1 MQNRYSSYHVRGTFD
16 TYALR
21 QPFAHR
27 SHSPD
32 SPRSGQ
38 TESWAVAGFKY
49 IRPERRAVS
58 GRDHG
63 RPDGGETVR
72 DETDDS
78 APGES
83 GDDGDLVGRQTSRH
97 DRLTS
102 HATPGTGNALRH
114 WREARGILRVTVN
127 FLVVWLVRYSPSLK
141 LKRWLLRRLGADIG
155 TGVAFALTATP
166 DVFWPELVTVEDDAI
181 VGYDATILCHEFLQ
195 DEYRTGEVVIGERAM
210 IGADAM
216 ILPGVEIGAD
226 AQVAANSMVTDDV
239 SPGTTVAGVPATPV
253 EE

>member
-1 MQNRYSSYHVRGTFD
+1 M
-16 TYALR
+16 
-21 QPFAHR
+21 
-27 SHSPD
+27 
-32 SPRSGQ
+32 SG
-38 TESWAVAGFKY
+38 SD
-49 IRPERRAVS
+49 R
-58 GRDHG
+58 G

-72 DETDDS
+72 DESDDS

-83 GDDGDLVGRQTSRH
+83 VDRDSGPDDGATADGESGDGEELVGRQTSRH
-97 DRLTS
+97 ERLTV
-102 HATPGTGNALRH
+102 HATPGARNSLGH
-114 WREARGILRVTVN
+114 WREARGVLRVTVN
-127 FLVVWLVRYSPSLK
+127 FLVVWLVRYSPSLT

-155 TGVAFALTATP
+155 KGVAFALTATP

-239 SPGTTVAGVPATPV
+239 PPGTTVAGVPATPV